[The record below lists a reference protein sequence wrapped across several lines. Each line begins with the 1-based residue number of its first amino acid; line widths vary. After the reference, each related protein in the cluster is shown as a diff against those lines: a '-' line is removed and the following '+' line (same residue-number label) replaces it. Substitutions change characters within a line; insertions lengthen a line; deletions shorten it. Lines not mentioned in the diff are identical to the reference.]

1 MKSPHVICLGGS
13 ATIDQI
19 FYVSSVPAPS
29 AKISATEFVIT
40 GGGVAANAAVAIQR
54 LGGVA
59 AYWGRVGQDSWGDQ
73 VLVMLAKEGVNIQH
87 LIQLAGYRTKVSTV
101 LIDADG
107 ERLVV
112 SAQPQGY
119 PDVIDWLP
127 LHKVTD
133 ADAVLVDTRWVGGS
147 QAILDKAYQHA
158 IPSVLDGDSG
168 DAAVVKRLMYAA
180 THPFLGEPMLEKL
193 GGFAIT
199 SENVGATLQACYGG
213 RNQVVGVT
221 LGARGVY
228 WFDGKLLHHMPSPKV
243 AVVDTTG
250 KLVETSTVFPHE
262 PRKDWEGS
270 LHILGKLCEKHGV
283 NLIAIG
289 NGTASR
295 ETDKLAADLIK
306 LMAKTSDRL
315 IEKVVVSE
323 AGASV

>member
-243 AVVDTTG
+243 AVVDT
-250 KLVETSTVFPHE
+250 
-262 PRKDWEGS
+262 
-270 LHILGKLCEKHGV
+270 
-283 NLIAIG
+283 
-289 NGTASR
+289 
-295 ETDKLAADLIK
+295 LAAGDTWHGALALGLAQGKPIDHAINFACRAAALK
-306 LMAKTSDRL
+306 CTRKGGRL
-315 IEKVVVSE
+315 GIPTLKQLHEFKPI
-323 AGASV
+323 